1 MADLER
7 EPFWTQ
13 QKAWSLSDEQETRK
27 VRFESRGKTRSEV
40 IPCDGTLS
48 IEFLIALTLPA
59 FEIAY
64 KEQGW
69 TPSEAY
75 EKFGKC
81 LTGDMKTSW
90 EETLDK
96 DYPDESDRTDGNWEA
111 AKDSFIKKYLN
122 CKRPRDVQ
130 LRDLEHNYRKAIA
143 VTPEAHQR
151 RFKESLRNAL
161 KLPAGVVPDPGDELL
176 KEWYFRTFCKPHRH
190 AFITSG
196 VGKDD
201 LANSTMEEITEYMR
215 LMHNS
220 DMADGTIASLLNLKK
235 KSRNGSVN
243 RNGGEKPYRRN
254 ARYNKGRD
262 DNRWDRR
269 RDGSPPHKSSRGND
283 RERSS
288 RHVSRR
294 DERRHGRDHRSSRD
308 DRRRDEKREH
318 RRRDDRKP
326 EFYRSDR
333 KDCKLHKPCAHTWE
347 ECSKNPRNA
356 RGSSSR
362 RQESHHQDHDESSV
376 ASNGST
382 RSQSSQSSRSS
393 RSNQSADDNYHIHGS
408 WSSDSEGYKIPRK
421 TSKVRFRKATK
432 KPKKAKKQSKKARHR
447 ILEDSDS
454 DESDEFAGSSS
465 E

>member
-7 EPFWTQ
+7 EPFWGQ
-13 QKAWSLSDEQETRK
+13 NKAWSLSDEQETRK
-27 VRFESRGKTRSEV
+27 VRFENRGKTRSEV
-40 IPCDGTLS
+40 IPCDGALS
-48 IEFLIALTLPA
+48 IEFLLALTLPQ
-59 FEIAY
+59 FEVAY

-81 LTGDMKTSW
+81 LTGDMKVAW

-96 DYPDESDRTDGNWEA
+96 DYPDEMADRTDANWES
-111 AKDSFIKKYLN
+111 AKDAFIKKYLN

-130 LRDLEHNYRKAIA
+130 LRDLEHNYRKAVE
-143 VTPEAHQR
+143 VTPESHFR
-151 RFKESLRNAL
+151 RFRESLRNAL

-196 VGKDD
+196 VGKED
-201 LANSTMEEITEYMR
+201 LANSSLEDITEYMR

-220 DMADGTIASLLNLKK
+220 DMADGTIATLLNLKK
-235 KSRNGSVN
+235 KSSKGSST
-243 RNGGEKPYRRN
+243 RNGGDKPYRRN
-254 ARYNKGRD
+254 AHYNKGRD
-262 DNRWDRR
+262 NNRWDRR
-269 RDGSPPHKSSRGND
+269 RDGSPPHKSYRGND

-288 RHVSRR
+288 RNSSRR
-294 DERRHGRDHRSSRD
+294 DDNRHSGRDHSGRDSRRSGRD
-308 DRRRDEKREH
+308 DKREH
-318 RRRDDRKP
+318 RGRGDRKP

-333 KDCKLHKPCAHTWE
+333 KDCKLHKPCAHTYE

-376 ASNGST
+376 ASSSSN
-382 RSQSSQSSRSS
+382 RSQSSSGSRSS
-393 RSNQSADDNYHIHGS
+393 HSADDNYHIHGS
-408 WSSDSEGYKIPRK
+408 WSNDSEEYKIPR
-421 TSKVRFRKATK
+421 RKKKIAK
-432 KPKKAKKQSKKARHR
+432 KPKKAKKQPKKVRRR

-454 DESDEFAGSSS
+454 DGSETRDEFAGSSS